1 MKLEI
6 DTEVA
11 QGLVLSMLTEDID
24 ILEKEIVKLKK
35 IKKRKEH
42 QNRELEHCLL
52 HLDAI
57 KHTRYYYGGVKY
69 IIK

>member
-11 QGLVLSMLTEDID
+11 QGIVISMLNEDID
-24 ILEKEIVKLKK
+24 ILENEIAKLKK

-42 QNRELEHCLL
+42 QNRELQHSLL
-52 HLDAI
+52 YLDAI
-57 KHTRYYYGGVKY
+57 KQTRYYYGGIEYK
-69 IIK
+69 I